1 MEKWME
7 WHFLSC
13 KWTKGDKQRFSLPP
27 SFDLVYLDLAA
38 TRVQSHD
45 FATGDAVDKQ
55 NHPPAGEENTA
66 SGGVPYYLMLDF
78 ANEQKGM
85 FVLDHDQTLE
95 RIMLK
100 KLEDCEHQTSPLTA
114 NIYVRKCFF
123 CSSRIFPS
131 SQKLQHRGN
140 DFLQYAEDWHHKSN
154 AGVW

>member
-1 MEKWME
+1 M
-7 WHFLSC
+7 
-13 KWTKGDKQRFSLPP
+13 
-27 SFDLVYLDLAA
+27 YLDLAA

-78 ANEQKGM
+78 ANEHKGM

-95 RIMLK
+95 RIMLEK
-100 KLEDCEHQTSPLTA
+100 REDCEHQTSPLTA

-123 CSSRIFPS
+123 
-131 SQKLQHRGN
+131 L
-140 DFLQYAEDWHHKSN
+140 
-154 AGVW
+154 